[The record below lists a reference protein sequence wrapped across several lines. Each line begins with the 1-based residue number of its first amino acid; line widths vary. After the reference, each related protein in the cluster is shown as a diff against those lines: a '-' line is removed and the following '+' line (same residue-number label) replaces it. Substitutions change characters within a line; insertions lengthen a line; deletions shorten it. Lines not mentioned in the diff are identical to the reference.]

1 MGRDTTIGE
10 LLALLKSEIT
20 DRKALVDKLES
31 MVGAEP
37 PTRTKGLALAAVEI
51 LRAAGR
57 PMHGLHEILPA
68 LQARGF
74 VLRSRAGFATT
85 LLRTGQVRRTAPGTF
100 AYAGGADAGT

>member
-1 MGRDTTIGE
+1 
-10 LLALLKSEIT
+10 
-20 DRKALVDKLES
+20 
-31 MVGAEP
+31 
-37 PTRTKGLALAAVEI
+37 
-51 LRAAGR
+51 
-57 PMHGLHEILPA
+57 MHGLHEILPA